1 MAARNNQKQACPY
14 YIYLIRH
21 GETTWSLTHQHTGRT
36 DIPLTEHGEEQARQL
51 GKRLSGTKF
60 AHAFSSPSC
69 RAQRTCALVGL
80 GGSRNEPDLAEWN
93 YGDYEGGRT
102 VDIRKDHPDWNIFR
116 DGCPGG
122 ETPVE
127 VSDRADRLIANLR
140 KLDGKVALFSH
151 GQFGCVLAARWIGL
165 PVINGPH
172 FVLGTAS
179 LSVFGYDPDH
189 PTVPVISLWNAF
201 SSEMLELLPNPA
213 LGDVRTL
220 KERAIQRW
228 ETDGGEIAKEKAP
241 SKGVHETKTTA
252 SFR

>member
-1 MAARNNQKQACPY
+1 MKQEVDMPLHL
-14 YIYLIRH
+14 YLIRH

-36 DIPLTEHGEEQARQL
+36 DIPLTEHGEEEARQL

-60 AHAFSSPSC
+60 ARVFSSPSC

-80 GGSRNEPDLAEWN
+80 REDAEIEPDLAEWN
-93 YGDYEGGRT
+93 YGDYEGGCT
-102 VDIRKDHPDWNIFR
+102 ADIRKGRPDWNIFR

-122 ETPVE
+122 EMPGQ
-127 VSDRADRLIANLR
+127 VSDRADRLIAHLR

-165 PVINGPH
+165 PIIDGPH

-201 SSEMLELLPNPA
+201 SHEMLELLPHPP
-213 LGDVRTL
+213 LGDTRTL

-228 ETDGGEIAKEKAP
+228 ETDGGEIPNEV
-241 SKGVHETKTTA
+241 SQNNGVNETKVGRPI
-252 SFR
+252 SR

>member
-1 MAARNNQKQACPY
+1 MPLHL
-14 YIYLIRH
+14 YLIRH

-36 DIPLTEHGEEQARQL
+36 DIPLTEHGEEEARQL
-51 GKRLSGTKF
+51 GQRLSGTRF
-60 AHAFSSPSC
+60 AHVFSSPSR

-80 GGSRNEPDLAEWN
+80 GKDEEIEPDLAEWN
-93 YGDYEGGRT
+93 YGDYEGGCT
-102 VDIRKDHPDWNIFR
+102 VDIRKVRPDWNIFR

-122 ETPVE
+122 ETPGQ
-127 VSDRADRLIANLR
+127 VSDRADRLIAHLR

-165 PVINGPH
+165 PVIDGPH

-189 PTVPVISLWNAF
+189 PRVPVISLWNAF
-201 SSEMLELLPNPA
+201 SHEMLELLPQPP
-213 LGDVRTL
+213 LGDVRTM

-228 ETDGGEIAKEKAP
+228 ETDGGEIP
-241 SKGVHETKTTA
+241 SEGFQPNGVQVIKV
-252 SFR
+252 SRPNSR

>member
-1 MAARNNQKQACPY
+1 MPLHL
-14 YIYLIRH
+14 YLIRH

-36 DIPLTEHGEEQARQL
+36 DIPLTEHGEEEARQL
-51 GKRLSGTKF
+51 GKRLSGTRF
-60 AHAFSSPSC
+60 AHVFSSPSR

-80 GGSRNEPDLAEWN
+80 GKDAEIEPDLSEWN
-93 YGDYEGGRT
+93 YGDYEGGCT
-102 VDIRKDHPDWNIFR
+102 ADIRKGRPDWNIFR

-122 ETPVE
+122 EMPGQ

-165 PVINGPH
+165 PVIDGPH

-201 SSEMLELLPNPA
+201 SHEMLELLPHLP
-213 LGDVRTL
+213 LGDVRTM

-228 ETDGGEIAKEKAP
+228 ETDGGEIPNEVFQP
-241 SKGVHETKTTA
+241 NGVNETKVGRPI
-252 SFR
+252 SG

>member
-1 MAARNNQKQACPY
+1 MPLHL
-14 YIYLIRH
+14 YLIRH

-36 DIPLTEHGEEQARQL
+36 DIPLTEHGEEEALQL
-51 GKRLSGTKF
+51 GKRLSGTRF
-60 AHAFSSPSC
+60 AHVLSSPSC

-80 GGSRNEPDLAEWN
+80 GKDAEIQADLAEWN
-93 YGDYEGGRT
+93 YGDYEGGCT
-102 VDIRKDHPDWNIFR
+102 ADIRKGRPDWNIFR

-122 ETPVE
+122 EMPGQ

-165 PVINGPH
+165 PVIDGPH

-201 SSEMLELLPNPA
+201 SHEMLELLPHLP
-213 LGDVRTL
+213 LGDVRTM

-228 ETDGGEIAKEKAP
+228 ETDGGEIPNEVFQP
-241 SKGVHETKTTA
+241 NGVNETKVGRPI
-252 SFR
+252 SG

>member
-1 MAARNNQKQACPY
+1 MPLHL
-14 YIYLIRH
+14 YLIRH

-36 DIPLTEHGEEQARQL
+36 DIPLTEHGEEEALQL
-51 GKRLSGTKF
+51 GKRLSGTRF
-60 AHAFSSPSC
+60 AHVLSSPSC

-80 GGSRNEPDLAEWN
+80 GKDAEIQADLAEWN
-93 YGDYEGGRT
+93 YGDYEGGCT
-102 VDIRKDHPDWNIFR
+102 ADIRKGRPDWNIFR

-122 ETPVE
+122 ETSGQ

-165 PVINGPH
+165 PVIDGPH

-201 SSEMLELLPNPA
+201 SHEMLELLPHLP
-213 LGDVRTL
+213 LGDVRTM

-228 ETDGGEIAKEKAP
+228 ETDGGEIPNEVFQP
-241 SKGVHETKTTA
+241 NGVNETKVGRPI
-252 SFR
+252 SG